1 MSSKLN
7 LIALFSTVALLAGC
21 GGGSDD
27 PAPPPPPPAATDAVP
42 ESASASAQGLKK
54 YLSDLSMDTTDT
66 KDALELT
73 SFDPKLV
80 EDAEPE
86 DVE

>member
-7 LIALFSTVALLAGC
+7 LIALFSAVALLAGC

-27 PAPPPPPPAATDAVP
+27 APPPPPAATDAVP
-42 ESASASAQGLKK
+42 DTASADAAGLKK
-54 YLSDLSMDTTDT
+54 YLSDLSKDTSDT

-80 EDAEPE
+80 DDAEPE
-86 DVE
+86 DVD